1 MRAAF
6 GQPGFRLLFVGEL
19 ASMIGDSLMLIVLAI
34 WVKEL
39 TDSNGAAGL
48 TFFFLA
54 IPALLAPVFGMI
66 VDRFKRRTLL
76 FWGNLVS
83 ALAVAP
89 LLLVHDRDDVWIVY
103 TVAFLYGISF
113 IMLPAGLFGLLKEML
128 PDEML
133 IDANASLST
142 SKEALRL
149 VGPLIGAGLFTVIG
163 GGGVAMVDAAT
174 FVIAAVTIKLLKV
187 PEDQPTREESHFR
200 DEVLAGVRHIG
211 RDPVL
216 LHTMIAIGVALL
228 VIGFMESAVFS
239 MVDAFDKPASWV
251 GVVISVQ
258 GVGAVL
264 GGLSSARIVKRLGEA
279 NTITASLF
287 VFALGLALCAASP
300 LLSVVFGGV
309 VVLGFALPVFIVAFN
324 TLMQRRTPN
333 RLMGRVSA
341 AADVVLGTP
350 QAISIAMGALLVS
363 VISYRAMY
371 WIIAAVIAVAA
382 LYLMGALA
390 RQREVVA
397 ALGEDDQATAELGTT
412 AVPDS
417 VVTPTTVTVP
427 AEAEASGRLGV
438 PGRGVG
444 GQVGEDRT
452 EVESGGLDRQRNE

>member
-1 MRAAF
+1 VKAAF
-6 GQPGFRLLFVGEL
+6 GQPGFRLLFTGEL

-34 WVKEL
+34 WVKDL
-39 TDSNGAAGL
+39 TGSNGAAGL

-54 IPALLAPVFGMI
+54 MPALLAPLFGLF

-76 FWGNLVS
+76 FWGNLCS

-89 LLLVHDRDDVWIVY
+89 LLLVHDRGDVWIVY

-113 IMLPAGLFGLLKEML
+113 IVLPAGLFGLLKEML
-128 PDEML
+128 PDEL
-133 IDANASLST
+133 LVDANASLST

-163 GGGVAMVDAAT
+163 GGGVAMVDAGT
-174 FVIAAVTIKLLKV
+174 FVIAAVAIKPLKV
-187 PEDQPTREESHFR
+187 PEEKPNREETHFR

-251 GVVISVQ
+251 GVVVSVQ

-264 GGLSSARIVKRLGEA
+264 GGLSSAVIVKRLGEA
-279 NTITASLF
+279 DTITASLF

-300 LLSVVFGGV
+300 LLTVVFAGV
-309 VVLGFALPVFIVAFN
+309 IVLGFALPVFIVAFN

-350 QAISIAMGALLVS
+350 QAISIAVGALLVS
-363 VISYRAMY
+363 LISYRTMYWLIAGVIVVSAMY
-371 WIIAAVIAVAA
+371 LVWVLGRQDLDVVGANDQEPADTGTSVVPNGVLAAAAAVASGVSA
-382 LYLMGALA
+382 GNGDVDE
-390 RQREVVA
+390 R
-397 ALGEDDQATAELGTT
+397 GEDGSQL
-412 AVPDS
+412 
-417 VVTPTTVTVP
+417 
-427 AEAEASGRLGV
+427 EAGRLDG
-438 PGRGVG
+438 
-444 GQVGEDRT
+444 
-452 EVESGGLDRQRNE
+452 QRNQ

>member
-6 GQPGFRLLFVGEL
+6 GQPGFRLLFTGEL

-34 WVKEL
+34 WVKDL
-39 TDSNGAAGL
+39 TGSNGAAGL

-54 IPALLAPVFGMI
+54 APALVAPLFGML
-66 VDRFKRRTLL
+66 VDRFKRRSLL
-76 FWGNLVS
+76 FWGDLAS
-83 ALAVAP
+83 ALAVTP
-89 LLLVHDRDDVWIVY
+89 LLLVHDRGDVWIVY
-103 TVAFLYGISF
+103 TVAVFYGISF
-113 IMLPAGLFGLLKEML
+113 IVLPAGLFGLLKEML

-133 IDANASLST
+133 VDANASLST

-163 GGGVAMVDAAT
+163 GGGVALVDAAT
-174 FVIAAVTIKLLKV
+174 FVLAAITIRLLKV
-187 PEDQPTREESHFR
+187 PEEAPTREESHFR

-264 GGLSSARIVKRLGEA
+264 GGLSSSRIVKRLGEA
-279 NTITASLF
+279 KAIVASL
-287 VFALGLALCAASP
+287 VLFAVGLALCAVSP
-300 LLSVVFGGV
+300 LLTVVFIGV
-309 VVLGFALPVFIVAFN
+309 VVLGYALPVSIVAFN
-324 TLMQRRTPN
+324 TLLQRRTPN

-363 VISYRAMY
+363 VLSYRTMY
-371 WIIAAVIAVAA
+371 WIIAAVIAAA
-382 LYLMGALA
+382 AGYL
-390 RQREVVA
+390 VW
-397 ALGEDDQATAELGTT
+397 ALGRQDLTGAVDDDQPDALRASTG
-412 AVPDS
+412 VPDG
-417 VVTPTTVTVP
+417 VVTPAAPIGSSADVDSSSD
-427 AEAEASGRLGV
+427 SGVDER
-438 PGRGVG
+438 
-444 GQVGEDRT
+444 GEDRT
-452 EVESGGLDRQRNE
+452 ELEPSRLDRQRNQ